1 VLAAGAASLV
11 ADLFRGMM
19 KGECDGEWLRTQGT
33 GDGTDAE
40 SLMLLCIGLSLLVP
54 FAKIDRVAWSLLSE
68 PFTREI

>member
-1 VLAAGAASLV
+1 
-11 ADLFRGMM
+11 MM

-40 SLMLLCIGLSLLVP
+40 SLMLLCVGLSLLVP